1 MKSREFS
8 TAFEKVIKRLDILDA
23 KMGEFPQI
31 RVQVS
36 YRLLPTLTALTN
48 LGSGTASQISKITGR
63 ARAFESK
70 NLNDLHSMGLLTKH
84 HQGRAQVFKSKH
96 YVLQTA
102 FQRFYTVLSSM
113 CDGIVIVSNDDRI
126 EFANQAFCEYFGLKE
141 LPTELKGLKAE
152 EVNER
157 VTESYLH
164 PEEQKARIRE
174 IITQGKTIKG
184 EEITLKD
191 GRTCL
196 REVIPINVDGKPF
209 GWLFQHIDV
218 TENKKATEA
227 LRKSEERYRS
237 YIELAC
243 EIGWTTNGE
252 GEVVED
258 IPSWRK
264 YTGQSFEEMKGWGWS
279 KVIHPDDVE
288 HAIKA
293 WKDAAKTK
301 TRYEVEYRLRRFDGV
316 YRNFLARAAPVIN
329 DDESTREWVGT
340 CIDITERT
348 QAQQKT
354 EEFASHIEELVQEHT
369 KLLKHEKRLLKPNS
383 SPHQIQSLG

>member
-1 MKSREFS
+1 MKTRELS
-8 TAFEKVIKRLDILDA
+8 VAFANVMKRLDLLDA
-23 KMGEFPQI
+23 KMSEVPQI
-31 RVQVS
+31 HVQVS
-36 YRLLPTLTALTN
+36 HRLLPTLTALTN

-70 NLNDLHSMGLLTKH
+70 NLNELHTMGLLTKH

-113 CDGIVIVSNDDRI
+113 CDGILIVSNDDQI

-141 LPTELKGLKAE
+141 LPAELKGLKAE
-152 EVNER
+152 DVNER

-184 EEITLKD
+184 EEIALRD

-218 TENKKATEA
+218 TENKKAIEA
-227 LRKSEERYRS
+227 LRKSEARYRS
-237 YIELAC
+237 YIELTH
-243 EIGWTTNGE
+243 EVGWTTNRD

-264 YTGQSFEEMKGWGWS
+264 YTGQSFKEMGGWGWS

-288 HAIKA
+288 YAIKTL
-293 WKDAAKTK
+293 KDAVKTK
-301 TRYEVEYRLRRFDGV
+301 TSYEVEYRMRRFDGV
-316 YRNFLARAAPVIN
+316 YRNFLVRAAPVIN
-329 DDESTREWVGT
+329 DDGSILEWVGT
-340 CIDITERT
+340 CIDITERK
-348 QAQQKT
+348 QMQQKI
-354 EEFASHIEELVQEHT
+354 EAFASHIEELVQERA
-369 KLLKHEKRLLKPNS
+369 KLLKHEENFLKSNS
-383 SPHQIQSLG
+383 SPQQIQSLA